1 MYKIF
6 EIICLGVIGLLE
18 GAVLI
23 ISYLIGMVCLLIT
36 EVIGTK
42 NFMRK
47 FKKLNVLVI
56 TEFRD
61 TIKSFKSLFEIV

>member
-6 EIICLGVIGLLE
+6 EIICLGAIGLLE
-18 GAVLI
+18 GVVLI
-23 ISYLIGMVCLLIT
+23 ISYLIGMMCLLVT

-47 FKKLNVLVI
+47 FRKLNILIV
-56 TEFRD
+56 TEFKD
-61 TIKSFKSLFEIV
+61 TIKSFKSLFELV